1 MAIDGGSTDEQFRE
15 RAIKRLKKRRD
26 FAGHVLVYLLVNVV
40 LVLIWTLTD
49 SQGFFWPIF
58 PIAFWGIGVIM
69 NAWDVF
75 RPELDEGQIR
85 REMERLHHGT

>member
-1 MAIDGGSTDEQFRE
+1 MTIDGGSTDELLRQ
-15 RAIKRLKKRRD
+15 RAIARLKKRRD

-40 LVLIWTLTD
+40 LVLIWALTD
-49 SQGFFWPIF
+49 SHGFFWPIF

-75 RPELDEGQIR
+75 RPELDEDQIR
-85 REMERLHHGT
+85 REMERLHHGS

>member
-1 MAIDGGSTDEQFRE
+1 MAIDGGSTDEMLRE
-15 RAIKRLKKRRD
+15 QAINRLKKRRD

-40 LVLIWTLTD
+40 LVLIWALTD

-75 RPELDEGQIR
+75 HREFDEEQIR
-85 REMERLHHGT
+85 REMERLHHS